1 MAFASKWCILDLLT
15 LYHLFYTKTL
25 YLLLKSLSTHP
36 SHFIDQLHLIISYQ
50 KILNI
55 KTMHF
60 HSCFFS
66 WKKNCGHFSTNM
78 ILVKYLHYYFCFSF
92 YFWLPHLP
100 PCFQC
105 TFCHC
110 NIHEKRSHLCLL
122 MIVLQIYI
130 VILSSNYQKIAKP
143 FHGKSSKSNG
153 SSCPFSLS
161 VKTLTIFI
169 IVFEKGKWSP

>member
-1 MAFASKWCILDLLT
+1 
-15 LYHLFYTKTL
+15 
-25 YLLLKSLSTHP
+25 
-36 SHFIDQLHLIISYQ
+36 
-50 KILNI
+50 
-55 KTMHF
+55 MHF
-60 HSCFFS
+60 RLANLVPLVLYKNVIFTIEVLINPSEPFYWSTSSNHIIPKNFEYQNNAFSFLFFFLV
-66 WKKNCGHFSTNM
+66 KKNCGHFSTNM

-130 VILSSNYQKIAKP
+130 VILSSNYQKIVKP

>member
-1 MAFASKWCILDLLT
+1 MHFRLANLVPLV
-15 LYHLFYTKTL
+15 LYKNVIFTIEVLINPSEPFYW
-25 YLLLKSLSTHP
+25 STSSNH
-36 SHFIDQLHLIISYQ
+36 IIP
-50 KILNI
+50 KNLNI

-60 HSCFFS
+60 YSCFFS
-66 WKKNCGHFSTNM
+66 WKKLWAFFNKYDFSKISTSLFLFF
-78 ILVKYLHYYFCFSF
+78 I

-130 VILSSNYQKIAKP
+130 VILSSNYQKIVKP